1 MKSTIFTPALNYLL
15 RNDEKW
21 CKAMG
26 YFNPYLDP
34 FKNHLRGSIPIYDLN
49 SYRMYPNHNFVY
61 DKLWVAQSQN
71 LPAGELENLFTT
83 IKKPNY
89 PIFIKPRWGH
99 LSAASKNC
107 FKINNFD
114 ELSKYKHFKHMMWSE
129 FVDGTEGMTDFI
141 VLKGNIMH
149 QITYK
154 YSEKQNGF
162 TDEYKYISSKT
173 PTPKVISDWVTAN
186 LRDYTGIVN
195 VQYRNDIIIEV
206 GLRLA
211 RSGAYIIATDNH
223 AILTNIYNVI
233 DKNQWDYSLNDNMDF
248 EPYYAFKCYT
258 KMPIVYIWP
267 QHILD
272 LIVRTQ
278 TSRPF
283 YEYYFEPVGR
293 EGMVFLQ
300 FMHDDFEKGMAIKK
314 RIEFLFAL
322 TQIITMILIF
332 FTIVVLFSKWE
343 CKYIFLIMMI
353 LLYLTRFLNPHNT
366 TYTLYKGQ
374 RQTLFGSGPP
384 IGPEEITT

>member
-83 IKKPNY
+83 TKKPNY

-195 VQYRNDIIIEV
+195 VQYRNNIIIEV

-272 LIVRTQ
+272 LIVRSQ

-300 FMHDDFEKGMAIKK
+300 FMHDDLEKGMAIKK
-314 RIEFLFAL
+314 RIEFLFVL
-322 TQIITMILIF
+322 TQIITMILIV
-332 FTIVVLFSKWE
+332 FTIVVLFSKWN
-343 CKYIFLIMMI
+343 CKYIFFIMMV

-366 TYTLYKGQ
+366 SYTLYKGQ
-374 RQTLFGSGPP
+374 RQSIFGSGPP
-384 IGPEEITT
+384 IGPEEITN

>member
-34 FKNHLRGSIPIYDLN
+34 FQNHLRGSIPIYDLN

-107 FKINNFD
+107 FKINSFD
-114 ELSKYKHFKHMMWSE
+114 ELSKYKHFKHMMWSG

-162 TDEYKYISSKT
+162 TDEYKYISSNT
-173 PTPKVISDWVTAN
+173 PTPKIISDWVTAN

-211 RSGAYIIATDNH
+211 RSGAYVIATDNH

-272 LIVRTQ
+272 LIVKSQ

-300 FMHDDFEKGMAIKK
+300 FMHDDLEKGMAIKK
-314 RIEFLFAL
+314 RIEFLFVL
-322 TQIITMILIF
+322 TQIITMILIV
-332 FTIVVLFSKWE
+332 FTILVLFSKWN
-343 CKYIFLIMMI
+343 CKYIFFIMMV

-366 TYTLYKGQ
+366 SYTLYKGQ
-374 RQTLFGSGPP
+374 RQTIFGSGPP
-384 IGPEEITT
+384 IGPEEITN